1 MAKIIDEVTKEAN
14 EAIRKAAKG
23 SKMTFKVGKATMPT
37 LKKGGYGVEMPKI
50 TGKEGI
56 HMPKIA
62 DAKGVEILNLAK
74 MVEGKGY
81 KGAKI
86 GEMPTLEG
94 YVKGAGV
101 KMADM
106 PSLKGVGKHA
116 GEIPTLGESLKRL
129 GKTKKEMPAPVVA
142 AEVPNVNETVTL

>member
-23 SKMTFKVGKATMPT
+23 SKMTFKVGTATMPT

-50 TGKEGI
+50 TGKEGVQ
-56 HMPKIA
+56 MPKLA
-62 DAKGVEILNLAK
+62 DAKGIEMPNLAK
-74 MVEGKGY
+74 MVSGKGY
-81 KGAKI
+81 KGTKV

-94 YVKGAGV
+94 YTKGAGI

-106 PSLKGVGKHA
+106 PSLKGAGKYA
-116 GEIPTLGESLKRL
+116 GEIPTLGESLKKL
-129 GKTKKEMPAPVVA
+129 GKTKKEMPAPIIA
-142 AEVPNVNETVTL
+142 ADVPNVKETVTL